1 MTAGDSAAHPRLR
14 SRPDCLP
21 ASQRTSGP
29 HRESFRGTVAPKHG
43 QNLTLALRELEQ
55 FWSQAG

>member
-1 MTAGDSAAHPRLR
+1 MAGYSATPPAGLT
-14 SRPDCLP
+14 PDYLP

-29 HRESFRGTVAPKHG
+29 HPDSFRGTVASKHG